1 LCRKD
6 ETSAAE
12 LSYCIKIG
20 RSLDFHMTNTA
31 ALSGAPPAP
40 LSLPARFIGIITAP
54 KETFQAIAERPRWL
68 GMLLVCTILVAVF
81 TALPMTTEAGKE
93 ATLRQSVEGMESFG
107 MQVSD
112 QVYEQMRGRMWFAPY
127 QTGIAILIVT
137 PIMTVVFAGIMYL
150 VFNIMMGGDRTFK
163 QVYAVFVHAGVIS
176 TLGALFTGPLNYFR
190 GAVTS
195 ATNLA
200 VLLPMVDPKSFVGRV
215 LALTD
220 LFLIW
225 YLLVLAIGLA
235 VLYRRRTQP
244 IAWTLY
250 GVYAAGVLVIA
261 AVMSA
266 LGGK

>member
-1 LCRKD
+1 
-6 ETSAAE
+6 
-12 LSYCIKIG
+12 
-20 RSLDFHMTNTA
+20 
-31 ALSGAPPAP
+31 

-54 KETFQAIAERPRWL
+54 KETFQAVAAHPRWL
-68 GMLLVCTILVAVF
+68 GMLLVCTILVAVC

-93 ATLRQSVEGMESFG
+93 ATLRQQVEGMESFG

-112 QVYEQMRGRMWFAPY
+112 QMYEQLRGRMWFAPY
-127 QTGIAILIVT
+127 QTGIAILILS
-137 PIMTVVFAGIMYL
+137 PIFTVLVAGILYL
-150 VFNIMMGGDRTFK
+150 IFNVMMGGERTFK
-163 QVYAVFVHAGVIS
+163 QMYAVLVHAGVIQ

-215 LALTD
+215 LAMTD

-225 YLLVLAIGLA
+225 YLLVLSIGLA

-266 LGGK
+266 LGGT